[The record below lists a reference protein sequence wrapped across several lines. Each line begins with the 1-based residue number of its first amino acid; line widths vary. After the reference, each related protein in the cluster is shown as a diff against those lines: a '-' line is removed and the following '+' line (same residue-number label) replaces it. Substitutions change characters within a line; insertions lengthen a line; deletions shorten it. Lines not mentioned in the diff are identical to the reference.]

1 MTVNPQSFMS
11 SYLSGMRNSIITLS
25 LGVAIYGFSRSF
37 KKKKS
42 RDIMK
47 LVSVLAY
54 IFSILNI
61 LNTTLTLKHYLDRVT
76 NKDKETLPKFIELK
90 YWRNYEYLGWFLTVI
105 GIVILFLSIKGY
117 ILKAEY

>member
-76 NKDKETLPKFIELK
+76 NKDKRT
-90 YWRNYEYLGWFLTVI
+90 GC
-105 GIVILFLSIKGY
+105 
-117 ILKAEY
+117 